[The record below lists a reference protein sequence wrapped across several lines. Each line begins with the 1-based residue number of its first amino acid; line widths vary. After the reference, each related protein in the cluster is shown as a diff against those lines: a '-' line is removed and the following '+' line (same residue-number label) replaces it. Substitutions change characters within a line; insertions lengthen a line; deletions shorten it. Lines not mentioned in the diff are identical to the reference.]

1 MHPGAAGTVAGV
13 EDPEVDAG
21 PPQVVGDGET
31 GLAAADDGDGVV
43 GRAHP
48 ERFCRASASEARSA
62 AASARVP
69 AALRSE

>member
-1 MHPGAAGTVAGV
+1 MHPGAAGAVAGV
-13 EDPEVDAG
+13 EDAEVDAG

-48 ERFCRASASEARSA
+48 VRFCRASASDARSA

>member
-13 EDPEVDAG
+13 EDPEVEAG

-48 ERFCRASASEARSA
+48 VRFCRASASEARSP